1 MTLLILKLI
10 IAHLVGDFALQ
21 PNKWI
26 KERNKKGLK
35 SRYLYF
41 HAVVHFVLLFILLF
55 SELQHYFLGIAI
67 ITVTHF
73 LIDAAKIQLEKNTK
87 LKAFQLFVADQ
98 LAHLIII
105 GTVTYIYFPFTIK
118 YEDLFSVKSLL
129 YGIAVLLIVW
139 VSPVII
145 KIYFSRW
152 NNALT
157 FDDKNLKTESLK
169 NAGMLIGILE
179 RTLIVIFININF
191 FEGVGYLLAAKSI
204 FRFGDLTNSKE
215 KKLTEYILLGTLI
228 SFIIAILIG
237 LGLKFALINL

>member
-1 MTLLILKLI
+1 MIVFILKLI
-10 IAHLVGDFALQ
+10 IAHLLGDFALQ
-21 PNKWI
+21 PTKWI

-41 HAVVHFVLLFILLF
+41 HAAVHFGLLFLLLF
-55 SELQHYFLGIAI
+55 NELQHYFLGII
-67 ITVTHF
+67 LIVVSHF
-73 LIDAAKIQLEKNTK
+73 LIDALKIYLENKTK
-87 LKAFQLFVADQ
+87 LKGFTLFILDQ
-98 LAHLIII
+98 VAHLLIIAL
-105 GTVTYIYFPFTIK
+105 VTYIYFPFSIN
-118 YEDLFSVKSLL
+118 YADLFSIPSLL
-129 YGIAVLLIVW
+129 LGIAILLVVW

-152 NNALT
+152 DKALT

-179 RTLIVIFININF
+179 RTLIVIFINIDF
-191 FEGVGYLLAAKSI
+191 FEGIGFLLAAKSI

-228 SFIIAILIG
+228 SFIIAIIIG
-237 LGLKFALINL
+237 LGLKFALLRL